1 MLTDRLPRRAVVALA
16 ASVAVVIVP
25 VAPADAAA
33 WKPKLPSSLTKKLQR
48 DFQPLKNTETA
59 WKSYQNPNR
68 ALPGAPPPG
77 SMGASPR
84 QVAASNV
91 VGDPAYW
98 QAWWQRLINQQGWRA
113 GLPWPADL
121 IKPELFLPISAIA
134 KGPDTWVLEDAPR
147 DITEVQY
154 THKGQTRTVARYLRT
169 TETSAV
175 VIVHNGRVVAES
187 YANGYSASQPHQ
199 PWSVTKSFVS
209 TLVGIALDEG
219 RIASLGDPIERYI
232 PELARTAWAGTT
244 IRNILEME
252 SGIEWDEENLDLKKN
267 HQVLQWRDVWLD
279 YVSNGKAGRDRNEFL
294 MTLRRVAP
302 QGTAFHYNSAN
313 TQVLSWLVESVYGRS
328 FTDVISEKLWKP
340 MGMQANASIIT
351 DRHGR
356 AIASQGLYSVA
367 RDLARFGQLFFN
379 GGRTPDGRQIVSE
392 AWVREATNLAG
403 PENTSGGEYAYQ
415 WWRNE
420 ADPAGFSAVGFQG
433 QFISVSPS
441 ACTVAVRLGH
451 SLAIAQSPP
460 EVRAESPTEI
470 DQGGGEFHAM
480 LAAVNA
486 ELGGCAATG

>member
-1 MLTDRLPRRAVVALA
+1 MHVHRPRRALLALA
-16 ASVAVVIVP
+16 GAALIAGPAVP
-25 VAPADAAA
+25 AEAAPP
-33 WKPKLPSSLTKKLQR
+33 WRLPSSVTKQLQR
-48 DFQPLKNTETA
+48 DLQPWRATETA
-59 WKSYQNPNR
+59 WKSYQNPGR

-77 SMGASPR
+77 SLGATPR
-84 QVAASNV
+84 QIAASNV

-98 QAWWQRLINQQGWRA
+98 QAWWQRLTNTQGWRA
-113 GLPWPADL
+113 SLPWPADL
-121 IKPELFLPISAIA
+121 IKPELFLPISAISR
-134 KGPDTWVLEDAPR
+134 GPETWALEQAPR
-147 DITEVQY
+147 DITQVRY
-154 THKGQTRTVARYLRT
+154 THKGQTRTVAQYLRT
-169 TETSAV
+169 TETDAV
-175 VIVHNGRVVAES
+175 VILHDGRVAAEF

-219 RIASLGDPIERYI
+219 RIASLGDPVERYI

-252 SGIEWDEENLDLKKN
+252 SGIEWDEENLDLKQN

-279 YVSNGKAGRDRNEFL
+279 YISNGRAGRDRNEFL

-302 QGTAFHYNSAN
+302 QGTAFHYNSGN

-328 FTDVISEKLWKP
+328 FTDILSEKLWRP
-340 MGMQANASIIT
+340 MGMEADASIIT

-367 RDLARFGQLFFN
+367 RDLARFGQLFHN

-392 AWVREATNLAG
+392 AWVREATDLAG
-403 PENTSGGEYAYQ
+403 PENMSGGEYAYQ

-433 QFISVSPS
+433 QFVSVSPG
-441 ACTVAVRLGH
+441 ACTVGVRLGH

-460 EVRAESPTEI
+460 EYRAESPTEI

-486 ELGGCAATG
+486 ELGGCPAAG